1 MFCFGI
7 FSFGMTFYLACSKDI
22 CSFQETRYRQR
33 YLDLILN
40 DYVRQKFITRAKI
53 ITYLRSFLDELGF
66 LEVRHECLLLTA
78 Y

>member
-1 MFCFGI
+1 
-7 FSFGMTFYLACSKDI
+7 MTFYLACSKDT

-53 ITYLRSFLDELGF
+53 ITYLRNFLDELGF
-66 LEVRHECLLLTA
+66 LEVRHQRLLLSA